1 MDPRLLRYYNRE
13 LQHVREMG
21 GEFAREFPKIAGR
34 LGLEGFECADPYV
47 ERLLEGFAFLAARVQ
62 LKLDAQFPVFTQHLL
77 EMIYPHFLAP
87 IPSMAVV
94 QLQPDLKESSLMAGV
109 VVPRHT
115 LLRGL
120 TGRDDRTACEFRTA
134 HDVTLTPLRVDEV
147 KYLET
152 PAAIAATGVVVP
164 PRKAARA
171 AIRMRFSVPDGVTLN
186 MLTLDEIPLF
196 IAGADE
202 LPKRLY
208 EQLLGNAVGFI
219 FRAAGTQGPIS
230 EVFDAS
236 QIRRKGFDDHEAL
249 IPYTGRSFSGYR
261 LLQEYF
267 ACPERFLFVVLG
279 GLRRAMSRAQG
290 TEFEIV
296 VLLNRSV
303 SSLHGAVDASNIRL
317 NCSPA
322 INLFPRRADRIHL
335 DPGKVDYHIVPDRTR
350 PMDYEI
356 HSISQVEGFGDSVDP
371 EQRFLPF
378 YGCDERTW
386 HHRKA
391 AFYSIRREPRMLS
404 SRQKLQG
411 ARSSYVGN
419 EMFISLVDGN
429 EAPYATSLRQLG
441 MMLMVTNRD
450 LPLTM
455 PIGKSTTDFTLDSG
469 APVESIRCVAGPTKP
484 RASIATGSSAWR
496 LISHLQLNY
505 LSLIEGGQEDSAA
518 AIREM
523 LTLYCDEF
531 DSAARRQIEG
541 IKAVQSAPVVRRV
554 PVPGPITYGRGLEIT
569 LTCYDGAFEGTGAFL
584 FGAVMQ
590 EFLAR
595 YVSINSF
602 SETVLRTVERN
613 EVARW
618 PASLGKRHVM

>member
-21 GEFAREFPKIAGR
+21 GEFAREYPKIAGR

-94 QLQPDLKESSLMAGV
+94 QLQPDLKESALMAGV

-171 AIRMRFSVPDGVTLN
+171 AIRMRFSVPDGVVLN

-219 FRAAGTQGPIS
+219 FRAVGTQGPIS

-236 QIRRKGFDDHEAL
+236 QIRRKGFDDQEAL

-267 ACPERFLFVVLG
+267 ACPERFLFVVLA
-279 GLRRAMSRAQG
+279 GLRRVLSRAQG
-290 TEFEIV
+290 TDFEIV

-303 SSLHGAVDASNIRL
+303 SSLHGAVDATNIRL

-350 PMDYEI
+350 PMDYEV

-391 AFYSIRREPRMLS
+391 AFYSIRREPRTLS

-505 LSLIEGGQEDSAA
+505 LSLIEGGHEDSAA

-569 LTCYDGAFEGTGAFL
+569 LTCDDGAFEGTGAFL

-618 PASLGKRHVM
+618 PASLGKRQVM

>member
-94 QLQPDLKESSLMAGV
+94 QLQPDLKESALMAGV

-219 FRAAGTQGPIS
+219 FRAVGTQGPIS
-230 EVFDAS
+230 EVFDAN
-236 QIRRKGFDDHEAL
+236 QIRRKGFDDQEAL

-267 ACPERFLFVVLG
+267 ACPERFLFVVLS

-569 LTCYDGAFEGTGAFL
+569 LTCDDGAFEGTGAFL